1 MNGPGGKTGAPPSGS
16 ATTPAGSLPVVPLNS
31 PSTRGTSA
39 SSAAPVVQRRARP
52 GLGAPIAAP
61 IPVHAVPDNTP
72 PPARR
77 SPLGAPMS
85 AVPVPTQTTSAQI
98 LPMAPPPPLVGPPG
112 ALSLVP
118 PISPTLN
125 PPTDVQRSVT
135 GPAKVVPLRRPA
147 QSTSAPLPVTPLARP
162 PAPVTDM
169 PVVQRL
175 GRNKAHKPGSSA
187 IGSLASAAAAT
198 VGNVF
203 TSQSSRPHR
212 PADPPPPAYT
222 RSDAAAPPPP
232 YEPPQAA
239 ARSASPPPEY
249 TAVPAGGFDPRD
261 LTDFQLD
268 ELVHRI
274 IGRVTRLIRTEL
286 RLDRERIG
294 KLRDPRR

>member
-1 MNGPGGKTGAPPSGS
+1 
-16 ATTPAGSLPVVPLNS
+16 
-31 PSTRGTSA
+31 
-39 SSAAPVVQRRARP
+39 
-52 GLGAPIAAP
+52 
-61 IPVHAVPDNTP
+61 
-72 PPARR
+72 
-77 SPLGAPMS
+77 MS
-85 AVPVPTQTTSAQI
+85 AVPVPTRTTSAQI

-118 PISPTLN
+118 PISPTLDQPN
-125 PPTDVQRSVT
+125 DVQRSLA

-147 QSTSAPLPVTPLARP
+147 QSTSSPLPVTPLARP

-203 TSQSSRPHR
+203 ASQSSRAHR

-222 RSDAAAPPPP
+222 RSDAAAPPP

-239 ARSASPPPEY
+239 ARSASAPPEY